1 MGLKLSKCRQ
11 CTTYCQLKLNGCL
24 VWIWQSNMADLGEE
38 VPLSE
43 VWMCSLYG
51 SKNTILSFSWLH
63 YLEYITVFS
72 ISANTSLLNLTHWTS
87 TASLFCVHNRMV
99 GEMTE
104 IHNHPTLRNVCA
116 FCKQGTLK
124 MRQLAQQPQKRMETS
139 SESPPRNGPAPQDT
153 TPSNSSTRYQ
163 SDESNLK
170 GCFRN
175 SDFVTYS
182 KCDGYNTEFCLQNKC
197 AQTYFFGPHL
207 SCCWAIKAYQSSCDA
222 QAWDLNYADVSLV

>member
-1 MGLKLSKCRQ
+1 
-11 CTTYCQLKLNGCL
+11 
-24 VWIWQSNMADLGEE
+24 
-38 VPLSE
+38 
-43 VWMCSLYG
+43 MCSLYG

-182 KCDGYNTEFCLQNKC
+182 KCDGYNTEFCFQNKC
-197 AQTYFFGPHL
+197 AQTYLFGPHL

-222 QAWDLNYADVSLV
+222 QAWDLNYADFSLVQLAYS

>member
-1 MGLKLSKCRQ
+1 MYYILSTKTKRLFGL
-11 CTTYCQLKLNGCL
+11 
-24 VWIWQSNMADLGEE
+24 NMAVQYGW
-38 VPLSE
+38 PWGRGPTLSE

-163 SDESNLK
+163 WIQYRILFPEQMCTDLLVWASPVVLLSHK
-170 GCFRN
+170 GV
-175 SDFVTYS
+175 S
-182 KCDGYNTEFCLQNKC
+182 EFMWCSSMGFKL
-197 AQTYFFGPHL
+197 
-207 SCCWAIKAYQSSCDA
+207 CWC
-222 QAWDLNYADVSLV
+222 

>member
-1 MGLKLSKCRQ
+1 
-11 CTTYCQLKLNGCL
+11 
-24 VWIWQSNMADLGEE
+24 
-38 VPLSE
+38 
-43 VWMCSLYG
+43 MCSLYG

-182 KCDGYNTEFCLQNKC
+182 KCDGYNTEFCFQNKC
-197 AQTYFFGPHL
+197 AQTYLFGPHL

-222 QAWDLNYADVSLV
+222 QAWDLNYADVSLVQLAYS